1 MYLVEKDPIEV
12 KEPHRI
18 ASLQCGVLFDV
29 ATHLLSILQA
39 ILPEYAECISARA
52 CLDRR
57 LKVVVDGGNGTAGL
71 LGRQLLEDLGCE
83 VVPLYCEP
91 DGLFPNHEPDP
102 LVEDNIRDLKAL
114 VVREAADI
122 GIGLDGD
129 GDRLGIVDE
138 LGMMVLPDK
147 YVALLAREFLES
159 GPAKVVLDVRCS
171 QALVDDI
178 ANHGGIPLMTRCG
191 NAYILQRMRQE
202 NAVLG
207 VELSGHV
214 FFNDPPLNFDDALF
228 AACKLAEYVSR
239 AHKPLSALIRELPEY
254 HSSPEMRIPCPDLR
268 KFDIVEAI
276 KESFVETHEVIDI
289 DGARIR
295 FDGGWA
301 LVRASNTQPMLS
313 VRVEGKT
320 EDDLRR
326 IQEVVTSRISRFLP
340 SAKSEVA

>member
-1 MYLVEKDPIEV
+1 M
-12 KEPHRI
+12 
-18 ASLQCGVLFDV
+18 
-29 ATHLLSILQA
+29 
-39 ILPEYAECISARA
+39 
-52 CLDRR
+52 
-57 LKVVVDGGNGTAGL
+57 
-71 LGRQLLEDLGCE
+71 
-83 VVPLYCEP
+83 
-91 DGLFPNHEPDP
+91 
-102 LVEDNIRDLKAL
+102 
-114 VVREAADI
+114 
-122 GIGLDGD
+122 
-129 GDRLGIVDE
+129 
-138 LGMMVLPDK
+138 
-147 YVALLAREFLES
+147 
-159 GPAKVVLDVRCS
+159 
-171 QALVDDI
+171 
-178 ANHGGIPLMTRCG
+178 
-191 NAYILQRMRQE
+191 
-202 NAVLG
+202 LG